1 MHRHVKIRIGATL
14 TLALLT
20 MATLTGCGRP
30 QATTP
35 HTEVEAVP
43 TFTVTPVWT
52 PTAAKPPTQTP
63 TSTPTLAPSPTFTP
77 TALPTA
83 TSTPT
88 PVPSPTLLPMSAL
101 SLTPV
106 VSGVE
111 HAPEEGDQEEGV
123 PSVDLMVQRA
133 YLDELHN
140 LEANWEGQ
148 IRLEVRGHAVH
159 AVLQSARSP
168 VQYFARQQPEVLF
181 TVPEGFRPAVP
192 LTWAVIGQQ
201 VDADGKLD
209 PSQRDPRV
217 FRLHVDTAGQVR
229 YVDDSGVDGVAYL
242 RFRTA
247 LAWPLADTDPQVCQR
262 QEGVRRQILSVL
274 EELGEIF
281 NSCADI
287 TWQQLSVI
295 KALPSPIRG
304 QIYPRDFVGL
314 SHLASLH
321 LLLPETQP
329 TLSHDLLVHSPQ
341 LTQFKLRFKLDDHE
355 PTALPAT
362 LLAFT
367 PLLENLTLE
376 LKYWPRNDTGQYQV
390 PAGLLHFVPFLRR
403 LEIYSD
409 ANFSL
414 DFLEPVPKLT
424 YLDVRGSGSTFYARH
439 WLKSTPELSHLRL
452 TEGFIP
458 HENLLAPVPN
468 LKLLDFR
475 VGTFGKLPSFPEGFL
490 RHTPQLDSLTLVLRD
505 AKTIPADL
513 LSYTGELTELSLD
526 FGEILKTFPDDLQI
540 SLPNLNRLSLTV
552 RGLFGTTIGE
562 DFLLSAPRLTHL
574 TLKYSA
580 RSYRRDHI
588 LTLPGN
594 FLARAPQLQSLTID
608 VGKLD
613 PFPTDLLAYTPHL
626 KAFSLNDSE
635 SEDVPWEILQSTPE
649 LEDLFLNLPAVTDL
663 PPELLTAAPKLRKLD
678 FSFDP
683 ETELSSGFLANM
695 PLLEELKFQAETVPP
710 GFLDSATQL
719 KSITLKTDNGIPH
732 GFLSTATNLES
743 LDLVDNKS
751 TSVPDDFLIHDFPR
765 LKHVRLQMVALQEL
779 PDGFLARAPALEEVW
794 FDRISVG
801 WGKEWLMTAL
811 PSRFLTD
818 APRLDTVVMYLDAVS
833 DLPDGFLQNSPRLRR
848 ITLSAPGM
856 AHLPSGFLS
865 NTPYLIDAY
874 LELGSIPTLGEGTLA
889 STPKLARLTFTA
901 RSILQLPDRFLASAP
916 HLQYIWISTDVLSV
930 WPDEFLGDSTRLEE
944 VSIYAPGTSAQ
955 LGPHHPLWPTL
966 ERTSQRVVVSSLNP
980 TFTVETHGECPG
992 NFPLTKGSPLRVY
1005 MRERDS
1011 TGNTFLRAVPEHRQ
1025 YCSVWIDARDT
1036 EPTVS

>member
-1 MHRHVKIRIGATL
+1 M
-14 TLALLT
+14 
-20 MATLTGCGRP
+20 
-30 QATTP
+30 
-35 HTEVEAVP
+35 
-43 TFTVTPVWT
+43 
-52 PTAAKPPTQTP
+52 
-63 TSTPTLAPSPTFTP
+63 
-77 TALPTA
+77 
-83 TSTPT
+83 
-88 PVPSPTLLPMSAL
+88 
-101 SLTPV
+101 
-106 VSGVE
+106 E
-111 HAPEEGDQEEGV
+111 HAPGEGHQTEGV

-140 LEANWEGQ
+140 LEANWEGL
-148 IRLEVRGHAVH
+148 IRLEVRGRAVH

-181 TVPEGFRPAVP
+181 TVPEGFRPAIP

-209 PSQRDPRV
+209 PSQHHPRD
-217 FRLHVDTAGQVR
+217 FRLHIDTAGQVR
-229 YVDDSGVDGVAYL
+229 YVDDPGVDGVGYL

-247 LAWPLADTDPQVCQR
+247 VAWPLADTDPQVCQR

-274 EELGEIF
+274 EEQGEIF

-314 SHLASLH
+314 SHLTSLH

-329 TLSHDLLVHSPQ
+329 TLPHDLLVHSPH

-355 PTALPAT
+355 PTALPAN
-362 LLAFT
+362 LLAST

-376 LKYWPRNDTGQYQV
+376 LKYFPRNDTGQYQV

-414 DFLEPVPKLT
+414 DFLEPVPELT
-424 YLDVRGSGSTFYARH
+424 YLDVRGTGILFYAAQ
-439 WLKSTPELSHLRL
+439 WLKSTPKLTHLRVHDRL
-452 TEGFIP
+452 GAL
-458 HENLLAPVPN
+458 ENFLAPVPN
-468 LKLLDFR
+468 LRFLDLR
-475 VGTFGKLPSFPEGFL
+475 VSRLGKSPSGNKGYL
-490 RHTPQLDSLTLVLRD
+490 RHTPQLESLTLFLRN
-505 AKTIPADL
+505 AKKIPADL
-513 LSYTGELTELSLD
+513 LSYTGELTEVSLD
-526 FGEILKTFPDDLQI
+526 FGESLETHPEFLQI
-540 SLPNLNRLSLTV
+540 SLPNLNRMSLTV
-552 RGLFGTTIGE
+552 RGLYGTTINE
-562 DFLLSAPRLTHL
+562 DFLLSVPRLTHL

-580 RSYRRDHI
+580 RSFRENHL
-588 LTLPGN
+588 LTLPRN

-613 PFPTDLLAYTPHL
+613 PFPTDLLAHTPHL
-626 KAFSLNDSE
+626 KTFSLDDSE

-663 PPELLTAAPKLRKLD
+663 PPELLTAVPKLRRLD
-678 FSFDP
+678 FSFNS
-683 ETELSSGFLANM
+683 ETELPSEFLANM
-695 PLLEELKFQAETVPP
+695 PLLEELKFQADTVPP

-719 KSITLKTDNGIPH
+719 KSLTLNTDNGIPP

-743 LDLVDNKS
+743 LDLVDNQS
-751 TSVPDDFLIHDFPR
+751 ASVPEDFLIQVFPQ
-765 LKHVRLQMVALQEL
+765 LKHVRLQMVAVQEL
-779 PDGFLARAPALEEVW
+779 PDGFLARAPALEEIW

-801 WGKEWLMTAL
+801 WGEEWLITAL
-811 PSRFLTD
+811 PSRFLAD
-818 APRLDTVVMYLDAVS
+818 APRLDTVVMFLDEVA
-833 DLPDGFLQNSPRLRR
+833 DLPDGFLQNSPHLQS
-848 ITLSAPGM
+848 ITLRAPKL

-865 NTPYLIDAY
+865 NTPYLTDAY
-874 LELGSIPTLGEGTLA
+874 LELGSIATLGEGTLM

-901 RSILQLPDRFLASAP
+901 PSILQLPDRFLALAP
-916 HLQYIWISTDVLSV
+916 HLQYLWISTDALSA
-930 WPDEFLGDSTRLEE
+930 WPDELLGDAARLEE
-944 VSIYAPGTSAQ
+944 VSIYAPKTTAQ

-966 ERTSQRVVVSSLNP
+966 ERTSQRVVVSSLSP
-980 TFTVETHGECPG
+980 TFTVETHGECYG

-1005 MRERDS
+1005 MREWDS
-1011 TGNTFLRAVPEHRQ
+1011 TGNIHLRAVPEDHQ
-1025 YCSVWIDARDT
+1025 YCSILIDARDT